1 MKNSAKSCF
10 KYQWVL
16 TVVELFFIWQIEI
29 ELDLKGTNNLNS
41 LECMI
46 RQRPAVLILNSANWM
61 AYNNFSTSSK
71 CSCMTF
77 YFY

>member
-1 MKNSAKSCF
+1 M
-10 KYQWVL
+10 L

-46 RQRPAVLILNSANWM
+46 RQRPAVLILNSAN
-61 AYNNFSTSSK
+61 
-71 CSCMTF
+71 
-77 YFY
+77 